1 MNWNV
6 AKEKDDYDFSR
17 KDDEDVMQNVEI
29 EK

>member
-1 MNWNV
+1 MNWIV
-6 AKEKDDYDFSR
+6 AEEKDDYDFSR